1 MTGHKIFTHNESL
14 FYARMTSGC
23 DNISLWCGTWR
34 VKQKVEQPN
43 IIAEKCK
50 IEILGKELLTMASLK
65 IDLRGEQVQ
74 TEIEEEK
81 DVVLRNEW
89 YHETISSVTLYG
101 WPAKQTIPL
110 SVLARNQTKGFRTWN
125 LGVSGSGNGTRKE
138 SWLGKG
144 ADESWRRDT
153 DRESRQW
160 TPEQRGEA
168 AWHEGPATVKNI
180 ESRCR
185 HSSCFV
191 EFSLVIHASVS
202 PYMLSEM

>member
-1 MTGHKIFTHNESL
+1 MTKGIKLSEFDKGEITDLKRVGKSQREISKALGCSKTIFCDYLKSLNKYGTRKSTGGPEKWSPQFKRRIVHEVKKKTSSRAKILKSL
-14 FYARMTSGC
+14 VDAPRIT
-23 DNISLWCGTWR
+23 R
-34 VKQKVEQPN
+34 
-43 IIAEKCK
+43 
-50 IEILGKELLTMASLK
+50 
-65 IDLRGEQVQ
+65 
-74 TEIEEEK
+74 
-81 DVVLRNEW
+81 
-89 YHETISSVTLYG
+89 YG

-125 LGVSGSGNGTRKE
+125 LGVAGRGNGTRE
-138 SWLGKG
+138 ERFGQRSW
-144 ADESWRRDT
+144 ESWRRDT
-153 DRESRQW
+153 ERGSRQW

-168 AWHEGPATVKNI
+168 AWHEGPATVKKI